1 MFQLII
7 AILSIALIATLAIAS
22 VYYGGDAFTTG
33 TAKAGA
39 STIVSQAQQISAA
52 DVLYQN
58 DNAGAHAADVAA
70 LVTANYLQ
78 AAPQMP
84 ATVGDNLELDNATGL
99 VFGGVANE
107 AICEKVNAQLG
118 VTDTPTATDSTA
130 ASLDTAITEQYGC
143 ASIDDGSGT
152 TTYAFAYH

>member
-22 VYYGGDAFTTG
+22 VYYGGDAFTEG

-39 STIVSQAQQISAA
+39 STIVSQAQQVSAA

-58 DNAGAHAADVAA
+58 DNAGAHAPDVAT
-70 LVTANYLQ
+70 LVTENYLQ

-84 ATVGDNLELDNATGL
+84 ANVGGNLELDSASGV
-99 VFGGVANE
+99 VFGTVANE
-107 AICEKVNAQLG
+107 AICEKVNLQLG
-118 VTDTPTATDSTA
+118 VDTIPTATSADA
-130 ASLDTAITEQYGC
+130 ADLATAITEQYGC
-143 ASIDDGSGT
+143 ASVDDGAGSM
-152 TTYAFAYH
+152 TYVFAYK

>member
-22 VYYGGDAFTTG
+22 VYYGGDAFTKG

-39 STIVSQAQQISAA
+39 STVVSQAQQVSAA

-58 DNAGAHAADVAA
+58 DNAGAHAADVAT
-70 LVTANYLQ
+70 LVTDNYLQ

-84 ATVGDNLELDNATGL
+84 ESVGDDLDLDQATGL
-99 VFGGVANE
+99 VYGGVANE
-107 AICEKVNAQLG
+107 TICTEINAQLG
-118 VTDTPTATDSTA
+118 VDTIPTATDATP

-143 ASIDDGSGT
+143 ASVDDGSGNL
-152 TTYAFAYH
+152 TYDFAYH

>member
-22 VYYGGDAFTTG
+22 VYYGGDAFSTG

-39 STIVSQAQQISAA
+39 STVVSQAQQISAA

-58 DNAGAHAADVAA
+58 DQAGAHASDVAD
-70 LVTANYLQ
+70 LVSGDYLQ

-84 ATVGDNLELDNATGL
+84 VNIGNNLELDGSTGA
-99 VFGGVANE
+99 VYGTVANE
-107 AICEKVNAQLG
+107 SICDKINEQLG
-118 VTDTPTATDSTA
+118 ESTPTATSGDLGDVATA
-130 ASLDTAITEQYGC
+130 VTAQYGC
-143 ASIDDGSGT
+143 ASVDGDPAT
-152 TTYAFAYH
+152 FHFIYN